1 MTITPETIDTLRG
14 ELQALPPRART
25 TLTARDA
32 VAALAPEIRAARAA
46 GYSLADLAGQLGNRG
61 VSISASTLGSYLR
74 GISRE
79 SEKQPGRRKR
89 RRPPG

>member
-46 GYSLADLAGQLGNRG
+46 GYSLGDLAGQLGDCG
-61 VSISASTLGSYLR
+61 IAISASTLGSYLR
-74 GISRE
+74 AIGRE
-79 SEKQPGRRKR
+79 GKARPDGRKR
-89 RRPPG
+89 RRAAG

>member
-46 GYSLADLAGQLGNRG
+46 GYSLGDLACELGDCG
-61 VSISASTLGSYLR
+61 IAISASTLGSYLR
-74 GISRE
+74 AIGRE
-79 SEKQPGRRKR
+79 GKARPDGRKR
-89 RRPPG
+89 RRAAG